1 MEKLKYI
8 ISDKDED
15 SVVYLNV
22 DEISCS
28 YQRKCSN
35 EDIIILASSIKENG
49 VIVPVIVRQNGE
61 RYDLIAGWLRLKAV
75 KLAGITSIPAIV
87 HDSNNR

>member
-28 YQRKCSN
+28 YQRKCCN
-35 EDIIILASSIKENG
+35 EDITDLASSIKQSG
-49 VIVPVIVRQNGE
+49 VIAPVIVRRNGE
-61 RYDLIAGWLRLKAV
+61 KYDLIAGWLRLKAV
-75 KLAGITSIPAIV
+75 KLSGITSIPAIV

>member
-1 MEKLKYI
+1 MKKLKYI
-8 ISDKDED
+8 ISDKD

-35 EDIIILASSIKENG
+35 EDITVLASSIKENG

-61 RYDLIAGWLRLKAV
+61 RYDLDCRLASFESGEIGW
-75 KLAGITSIPAIV
+75 
-87 HDSNNR
+87 NNIYPGYCSRFQ

>member
-1 MEKLKYI
+1 MKKLKYI
-8 ISDKDED
+8 ISDKD

-22 DEISCS
+22 DEISSS

-35 EDIIILASSIKENG
+35 KDITDLASSIKESG

-61 RYDLIAGWLRLKAV
+61 KYDLIAGWLRLKAV

-87 HDSNNR
+87 RDSNNR

>member
-1 MEKLKYI
+1 MKKLKYI
-8 ISDKDED
+8 ISDKD

-35 EDIIILASSIKENG
+35 EDITVLASSIKENG

-87 HDSNNR
+87 QDSNNK